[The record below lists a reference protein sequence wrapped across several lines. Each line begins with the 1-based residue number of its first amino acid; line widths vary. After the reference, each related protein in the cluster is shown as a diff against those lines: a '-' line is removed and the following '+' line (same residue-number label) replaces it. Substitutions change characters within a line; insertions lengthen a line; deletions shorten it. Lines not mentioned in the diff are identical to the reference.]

1 MNAQPCLIEP
11 GVTLGADCNLAPFAV
26 VKTGSVLGDRVTVDH
41 FAVVGGLPQDLKF
54 DPATKS
60 GVRIGA
66 GTVLREGVTIHR
78 ATTEGG
84 FTEIGA
90 NCLLMVNSH
99 VGHDCTLGDSVI
111 MANGALLGGHVHVG
125 KNAFISGNAVIH
137 QHVRVGEGCMISG
150 GSRVGLDVPPFV
162 IVDGKNTVGGL
173 NLVGLRR
180 RGHTAEEI
188 TDLKNCYRAIYM
200 STVKGS
206 AADKAATVTPTT
218 ETGKTFIDFFA
229 ARGRGFIHARR

>member
-1 MNAQPCLIEP
+1 MSEALIEP
-11 GVTLGADCNLAPFAV
+11 GATFGADCNLAPFAV
-26 VKTGSVLGDRVTVDH
+26 LKAGAVLGDGVTVDH
-41 FAVVGGLPQDLKF
+41 FTVVGGLPQDLKF

-66 GTVLREGVTIHR
+66 GSVLREGVTVHR
-78 ATTEGG
+78 ATREGA
-84 FTEIGA
+84 FTEIGK
-90 NCLLMVNSH
+90 NCLLMANSH
-99 VGHDCTLGDSVI
+99 VGHDSVLGDNVI

-137 QHVRVGEGCMISG
+137 QHVRVGEGCIISG

-188 TDLKNCYRAIYM
+188 ADLKNCYRAIYM
-200 STVKGS
+200 SEVKGS
-206 AADKAATVTPTT
+206 AADKAATVEPKTA
-218 ETGKTFIDFFA
+218 TGKIFIDFFA
-229 ARGRGFIHARR
+229 DRGRGFIHARR

>member
-1 MNAQPCLIEP
+1 MSEALIEP
-11 GVTLGADCNLAPFAV
+11 GVTLGVDCNLAPFAV
-26 VKTGSVLGDRVTVDH
+26 LKSGAVLGDRVTVDH

-60 GVRIGA
+60 GVCIGA
-66 GTVLREGVTIHR
+66 GSVLREGVTVHR
-78 ATTEGG
+78 STVAGG

-99 VGHDCTLGDSVI
+99 VGHDSVLGDNVI
-111 MANGALLGGHVHVG
+111 LANGALIAGHVHVG

-180 RGHTAEEI
+180 RGHSAEDI
-188 TDLKNCYRAIYM
+188 ADLKNCYRAIYM
-200 STVKGS
+200 SDVKGS
-206 AADKAATVTPTT
+206 AADKAATAKPQTP
-218 ETGKTFIDFFA
+218 TGKTFIDFFA
-229 ARGRGFIHARR
+229 DRGRGFIHARR